1 MDIIGPI
8 PSWKGVYILTAQILN
23 EETTTKID
31 RTQQVVNE
39 MKRYKTD
46 ILGISEIRWTGNG
59 RTTSRETTILFSGN
73 QNLRNR
79 GVGILW
85 HDITAKAFF
94 GWKPVNDKIIT
105 AHLLTW
111 HAKVT
116 VIQGY
121 AATVVLTDH
130 KKLKFY
136 NHLQETFDE
145 IPCHVIK
152 LLNSDFN
159 ARIDR
164 NREGQDCTIGPHGS
178 GNTATDNGKFLTQF
192 CTFNRSCIENS
203 YFKHK
208 TLTW

>member
-1 MDIIGPI
+1 M
-8 PSWKGVYILTAQILN
+8 A
-23 EETTTKID
+23 
-31 RTQQVVNE
+31 
-39 MKRYKTD
+39 
-46 ILGISEIRWTGNG
+46 
-59 RTTSRETTILFSGN
+59 
-73 QNLRNR
+73 
-79 GVGILW
+79 
-85 HDITAKAFF
+85 
-94 GWKPVNDKIIT
+94 
-105 AHLLTW
+105 
-111 HAKVT
+111 
-116 VIQGY
+116 VIQAY
-121 AATVVLTDH
+121 APTVVLTDH

-164 NREGQDCTIGPHGS
+164 NREGQDCTIGPHSS

-208 TLTW
+208 TLT